1 MRRAV
6 LTRKTNET
14 DIHIEI
20 DLDRKAASKI
30 STGIGF
36 FDHMLE
42 LFAFRADISLTA
54 ECKGDLHIDGHHTVE
69 DVGIVLGQAIGQA
82 LGDKMGITRYGNAT
96 IPMDE
101 SLASCA
107 LDISGRSF
115 LVYNASLSA
124 ERVGDFD
131 VELAEEFFRSL
142 CSNCGMTLHIN
153 LHYGKNNHH
162 ILEAIFKAFGCAF
175 KDAFK
180 IRGNTVS
187 STKGVL

>member
-1 MRRAV
+1 MRKAV
-6 LTRKTNET
+6 LERKTNET
-14 DIHIEI
+14 YVRVEV
-20 DLDRKAASKI
+20 DLDCKNPAKV

-42 LFAFRADISLTA
+42 LFAFRADIALDVQ
-54 ECKGDLHIDGHHTVE
+54 CRGDLQVDGHHTVE

-82 LGDKMGITRYGNAT
+82 LGDKVGITRYGNAL

-107 LDISGRSF
+107 LDISGRPI
-115 LVYNASLSA
+115 LVFNAPLSA
-124 ERVGDFD
+124 ERVGDF
-131 VELAEEFFRSL
+131 ETQLAEEFFRAL
-142 CSNCGMTLHIN
+142 CFNCGMTLHIN
-153 LHYGKNNHH
+153 LQYGKNTHH

-175 KDAFK
+175 KDAIK
-180 IRGNTVS
+180 ISGDAVS